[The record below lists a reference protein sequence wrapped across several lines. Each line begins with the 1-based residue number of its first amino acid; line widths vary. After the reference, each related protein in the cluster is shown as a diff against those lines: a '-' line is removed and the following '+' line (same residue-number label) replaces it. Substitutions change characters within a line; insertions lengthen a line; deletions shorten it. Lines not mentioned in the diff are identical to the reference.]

1 METIFELK
9 KSIDKLI
16 NLQGTL
22 TKSDYIKE
30 IIQRDDLDNRLIKF
44 LLDDFKVTYLSSKK
58 INKSVKYDGS
68 YGIIV
73 NALDYLMFLENN
85 VDGTDKSIALIQSFY
100 SGYNDELTQFI
111 KDIATK
117 SIRLGVKAKTYNKV
131 AKELGSELI
140 PEFDVQLATNIDK
153 IKSDYEFKDMYVT
166 EKLDG
171 VRCIA
176 VVKNKKTILFA
187 RSGKI
192 IEGLHDI
199 EKKLSANFN
208 DIVLDGELLYENSED
223 LAEDTFRKTMEII
236 GSKGDKTDIVYN
248 IFDIVNDKKYKYRR
262 SMLETLVPN
271 SDYIQKVPLLYQGD
285 DIDKVF
291 DIRDKMIADGSE
303 GVMIN
308 FGNSFY
314 QKKRTKELLKVK
326 QVYENDGVITKIYEG
341 EGKNK
346 NKLGAIDIT
355 YKDTIVKIGSGFT
368 DEERLRYW
376 NNPELLIG
384 KVGTYR
390 FTTESHNEKNDMVNL
405 RFARWRGPRYDKTPE
420 DVSYDS

>member
-58 INKSVKYDGS
+58 INKSVKYDSS

-208 DIVLDGELLYENSED
+208 DIVLDGELLYENPED

-262 SMLETLVPN
+262 SMLETLIPN
-271 SDYIQKVPLLYQGD
+271 SDYVQKVPLLYQGD

-326 QVYENDGVITKIYEG
+326 QVYENDGVIKKIYEG

-390 FTTESHNEKNDMVNL
+390 FTTESHNEKNDTINL
-405 RFARWRGPRYDKTPE
+405 RFGRWRGIRYDKTPE